1 MRLRIA
7 GLIVAACLIVTA
19 CVIASAGARTR
30 KSTSATTAQP
40 FKLRVSQRNGTI
52 FVRIAPHRTNARWRA
67 YLNGRDIT
75 PALGYVPPSGRSI
88 VISAS
93 NGVRFG
99 ANKLVLQL
107 RYPHGKRKIARSF
120 NVSRGRPLPAAGA
133 DIRLLGPAHV
143 RLSAGASRA
152 ARAEALRYRWTIAR
166 KPVGS
171 RARLLSP
178 RSKRP
183 RLMTDMSGTY
193 TLRLQVRGRRA
204 GGGGFSQPST
214 DLLQVVQSAVTQQGV
229 FVAAEGLTPSA
240 GKLRVSGGPFA
251 GTYSLGSG
259 APSADVAMFFD
270 RATMEPLPLSHKA
283 PYLVSSNGQGAE
295 TLSSGLAAAQ
305 KEATELGHTVG
316 MLLVATNAGGY
327 SSSFGKFLTETVKA
341 AGVPATGAKTPFALY
356 AVPGV
361 AGTSWISTGAGQQR
375 ELAGLLAPDN
385 NGNLSFAPNSVPSF
399 GQTVVSYATTPNG
412 ITVNGNTI
420 ASGADKPC
428 GGTGGGYQVRILEAA
443 TLGDIAD
450 PENGRTFWTNGCGD
464 NSGAVEADKIHALL
478 ARAALAAGLPA
489 RLVIVQSVGV
499 SQHANVQGNLATALR
514 EVAAQIKQLGGSAEA
529 FDENPEAPNG
539 PSYALIGKNFKTG
552 GAVGSSDSSAAE
564 MTTAAPTP
572 KKLEAALSGTFERDR
587 QWRFVVAAN
596 VTGSALSG
604 ATGTA
609 FTQLQRA
616 AQTINPSTLAP
627 TPFPILKGLTE
638 AQWLELSDYTA
649 RQYGYTDTSVTDDSA
664 SLCAPM
670 PKAPAGS
677 GHVYEIDV
685 RDLYCGGKK
694 SQGRWETKASGLS
707 TDVSN
712 GTVRPPKGTSKQTY
726 IDFLAELQKEGAL
739 VDNVNELTSILAA
752 PFGAQGVKA
761 NISLSHAAEVI
772 NQAVAAA
779 RKEQRKAFEKA
790 NTELGSRTIFAL
802 FGELL
807 TAAQTVVGLFT
818 DGTVPAITGLAGV
831 AANTAS
837 LFANEQNGLPVLG
850 PFVAGT
856 EVAQI
861 GQGLSNSYL
870 AFGEGLQ
877 RTRNLIVSDWARL
890 QATEGISNGEQEGA
904 ELEKALNVSAN
915 QLIWRTLLGSL
926 FTPTR
931 LPASEYNPAP
941 LDARNFRCPVW
952 GQPKFEAESFTLYFW
967 RPWGNQGTF
976 EKTLANRDTIAGH
989 DNLAPLEG
997 TYIALGGGEAYV
1009 LSAGGYGRPYKSY
1022 TNVHALPPYEVSELG
1037 KQVNQP
1043 PQNLPFE
1050 TFAPLFQTPTKAT
1063 VEGAIEGAGASPQ
1076 GFDKQQLFPQ
1086 LIRAAEEGGRL
1097 ETLECREPSQEI
1109 YDNGVEGYEEVTE
1122 HENRVAVGSPNAKP
1136 LTPAAK

>member
-19 CVIASAGARTR
+19 CVIASAGARTSR
-30 KSTSATTAQP
+30 STPARAAQP
-40 FKLRVSQRNGTI
+40 FQLRVNQRNGTI
-52 FVRIAPHRTNARWRA
+52 TVRVAPHGSNARWRA

-75 PALGYVPPSGRSI
+75 ASLGYVPPSGRSI

-93 NGVRFG
+93 NGARFG
-99 ANKLVLQL
+99 RNKLVLRL
-107 RYPHGKRKIARSF
+107 RYPHGKRRIARSF
-120 NVSRGRPLPAAGA
+120 TVSRGRPLPAAGA

-152 ARAEALRYRWTIAR
+152 ARGGALRYRWTIAR
-166 KPVGS
+166 KPAGS
-171 RARLLSP
+171 HARLLSP
-178 RSKRP
+178 RSQRP
-183 RLMTDMSGTY
+183 RLMTDVSGTY
-193 TLRLQVRGRRA
+193 TLRLQVRGRRV
-204 GGGGFSQPST
+204 GGAGFSQPST
-214 DLLQVVQSAVTQQGV
+214 DLVQVQQSAAVTQQGA

-251 GTYSLGSG
+251 GTYALGTG

-270 RATMEPLPLSHKA
+270 RSTMEPLPRSHVA
-283 PYLVSSNGQGAE
+283 PYLIASNRQGAE
-295 TLSSGLAAAQ
+295 TLSAALAAAQ

-327 SSSFGKFLTETVKA
+327 SSSFGKFLTSTVKV
-341 AGVPATGAKTPFALY
+341 AGVPLVGASTPFALY

-361 AGTSWISTGAGQQR
+361 AGSGWVSIGSGVQR
-375 ELAGLLAPDN
+375 EFAGLLAPDD
-385 NGNLSFAPNSVPSF
+385 NGNLSFAPSSVPSL

-412 ITVNGNTI
+412 ITVNGSSI

-428 GGTGGGYQVRILEAA
+428 ASASGGYQVRILEAA
-443 TLGDIAD
+443 TLGDITD
-450 PENGRTFWTNGCGD
+450 SENGHTFWTNGCGD
-464 NSGAVEADKIHALL
+464 NTGAVEADAVHGLL
-478 ARAALAAGLPA
+478 ARAALASGLPA
-489 RLVIVQSVGV
+489 RLVIVQGVGV
-499 SQHANVQGNLATALR
+499 PQHPNIEGNETTALR
-514 EVAAQIKQLGGSAEA
+514 EVAAQVKQLGGSAEA
-529 FDENPEAPNG
+529 FDENADATSG
-539 PSYALIGKNFKTG
+539 PSYALLGKNFQTG
-552 GAVGSSDSSAAE
+552 GVVGSSDSSPAE
-564 MTTAAPTP
+564 VMTAAPTP

-596 VTGSALSG
+596 VTGTALSG
-604 ATGTA
+604 ATGAA

-627 TPFPILKGLTE
+627 TPFPTE
-638 AQWLELSDYTA
+638 PDWLQMSDYTA

-677 GHVYEIDV
+677 GHEYEIDV
-685 RDLYCGGKK
+685 RDLYCGGRK
-694 SQGRWETKASGLS
+694 SQGKWS
-707 TDVSN
+707 TNATDLLVDVN
-712 GTVRPPKGTSKQTY
+712 DRAVRPPQGISKEKY
-726 IDFLAELQKEGAL
+726 VAFLTKLQKEGAL
-739 VDNVNELTSILAA
+739 VDNVNELTSILIA
-752 PFGAQGVKA
+752 PFGTQGVKA
-761 NISLSHAAEVI
+761 NISLSHTAEVI
-772 NQAVAAA
+772 NQAVAKA
-779 RKEQRKAFEKA
+779 RKEQREAFEKA
-790 NTELGSRTIFAL
+790 NTELSSRTVFAL

-818 DGTVPAITGLAGV
+818 DGALPAITGLAGV

-861 GQGLSNSYL
+861 GQSLVAGYV
-870 AFGEGLQ
+870 AFDEGLE

-890 QATEGISNGEQEGA
+890 QATDGISNGEQEGA
-904 ELEKALNVSAN
+904 ALEQALNVSSN
-915 QLIWRTLLGSL
+915 QFIWRTLLGSL

-931 LPASEYNPAP
+931 LRSSEYNPAP

-952 GQPKFEAESFTLYFW
+952 GNPPFESENFSMYFW
-967 RPWGNQGTF
+967 RPWGNQATF
-976 EKTLANRDTIAGH
+976 RKTLTNTDRIQGH
-989 DNLAPLEG
+989 NNLAPLEG
-997 TYIALGGGEAYV
+997 TYIALGSGEAYV

-1022 TNVHALPPYEVSELG
+1022 TNRFEVPPYEIESIS

-1043 PQNLPFE
+1043 PQNLPFQ
-1050 TFAPLFQTPTKAT
+1050 TFAPLFATPTQAT
-1063 VEGAIEGAGASPQ
+1063 VKGAIEGAGASPQ
-1076 GFDKQQLFPQ
+1076 GIDKQQLFPQ

-1109 YDNGVEGYEEVTE
+1109 RNNGVEGYEELTE
-1122 HENRVAVGSPNAKP
+1122 QENRVVVGTPTPIP
-1136 LTPAAK
+1136 LTPPGG